1 MTVSPH
7 LTIDQ
12 VVAMFASVGHPV
24 DYDALTESSS
34 TVHDFITQWGTP
46 GSSGDWDGN
55 PAIYVWRNIRTRPSG
70 TPGDLIVIEHPTEA
84 GRTLSVFTGT
94 P

>member
-1 MTVSPH
+1 MTLSSH

-12 VVAMFASVGHPV
+12 VAAMFALVGRPV
-24 DYDALTESSS
+24 DWEALTESSS
-34 TVHDFITQWGTP
+34 TVHDFITQWGAP
-46 GSSGDWDGN
+46 GSSGDWDEN
-55 PAIYVWRNIRTRPSG
+55 PAIYVWRNISTRPSG
-70 TPGDLIVIEHPTEA
+70 TPGDLIVIEHPTVP